1 MKEEELKEAQE
12 CLTFIEES
20 ISCFHAVENVEKRL
34 QKKGFI
40 ELSEKE
46 AYDLTERRKKAPE
59 QNRYYVKRNGSSLM
73 AFTLPEGKPKGF
85 HIMASHSDSPTF
97 KVKCEGEMKAEGGY
111 VRLNV
116 EPYGGMIHATWLDRC
131 LSVAGR
137 IVCQKGDQLLS
148 KTVNVDEDLLVIPN
162 VAIHMNRQANDGYKW
177 NPVTDVLPLLA
188 SPESKGKFAEL
199 LEKEAG
205 GRILSHDL
213 FLYIRQKASVWGL
226 DESFLSSAALDDLE
240 CVWGCFQGFL
250 RSSTGHSIPLFAALD
265 SEEVGSCS
273 PQGAASTL
281 LYQTISRIAQA
292 LSLDENRLLAQS
304 FLVSA
309 DNAHAQHPNHP
320 ELADSGN
327 APKMG
332 GGIVIKFN
340 ANLRYC
346 TDGLSAAVMRTV
358 CRKAGVASQNYYNRP
373 DIPGGSTLGCISI
386 GQVSVP
392 TADIGLAQLAMHS
405 CYETAAVSDAIAL
418 EDAMTVYFGSTLRRS
433 EDSFTLE

>member
-1 MKEEELKEAQE
+1 MLSQTKEL
-12 CLTFIEES
+12 C
-20 ISCFHAVENVEKRL
+20 
-34 QKKGFI
+34 
-40 ELSEKE
+40 
-46 AYDLTERRKKAPE
+46 
-59 QNRYYVKRNGSSLM
+59 
-73 AFTLPEGKPKGF
+73 AFLD
-85 HIMASHSDSPTF
+85 ASHSQYHARAYLTAILDKAGYTPLKESEKWELVPGGKYYVNRGGSAVLAF
-97 KVKCEGEMKAEGGY
+97 RVPEGEPLGFLISAAHTDRPAFKLKENGEIEGVY
-111 VRLNV
+111 PRLAV
-116 EPYGGMIHATWLDRC
+116 ERYGGQILAPWLDRP
-131 LSVAGR
+131 LSIAGR
-137 IVCQKGDQLLS
+137 VLVQTEHGAESRLL
-148 KTVNVDEDLLVIPN
+148 DIDRDLLLIPN

-188 SPESKGKFAEL
+188 SPENKGQFAAM

-205 GRILSHDL
+205 GKILSHDL

-250 RSSTGHSIPLFAALD
+250 NAGTGRSIPLFTALD

-273 PQGAASTL
+273 PQGAGSTL
-281 LYQTISRIAQA
+281 LRQTVSRIAQA
-292 LSLDENRLLAQS
+292 LALDENRLLAQS

-340 ANLRYC
+340 SNLRYC

-358 CRKAGVASQNYYNRP
+358 CQRAEVNSQNYYNRP

-392 TADIGLAQLAMHS
+392 TVDIGLAQLAMHS
-405 CYETAAVSDAIAL
+405 CYETAAVSDAIDL
-418 EDAMTVYFGSTLRRS
+418 EKAMTVYFGSTLRRT
-433 EDSFTLE
+433 EDSFILE

>member
-1 MKEEELKEAQE
+1 MLSQTKEL
-12 CLTFIEES
+12 C
-20 ISCFHAVENVEKRL
+20 
-34 QKKGFI
+34 
-40 ELSEKE
+40 
-46 AYDLTERRKKAPE
+46 
-59 QNRYYVKRNGSSLM
+59 
-73 AFTLPEGKPKGF
+73 AFLD
-85 HIMASHSDSPTF
+85 ASHSQYHARAYLTAILDKAGYTPLKESEKWELVPGGKYYVNRGGSAVLAF
-97 KVKCEGEMKAEGGY
+97 RVPEGEALGFLISAAHTDRPAFKLKENGEIEGVY
-111 VRLNV
+111 PRLAV
-116 EPYGGMIHATWLDRC
+116 ERYGGQILAPWLDRP
-131 LSVAGR
+131 LSIAGR
-137 IVCQKGDQLLS
+137 VLVQTEHGAESRLL
-148 KTVNVDEDLLVIPN
+148 DIDRDLLLIPN

-188 SPESKGKFAEL
+188 SPENRGQFAAM

-205 GRILSHDL
+205 GKILSHDL

-250 RSSTGHSIPLFAALD
+250 NAGTGRSIPLFAALD

-273 PQGAASTL
+273 PQGAGSTL
-281 LYQTISRIAQA
+281 LRQTVSRIAQA
-292 LSLDENRLLAQS
+292 LALDENRLLAQS

-340 ANLRYC
+340 SNLRYC
-346 TDGLSAAVMRTV
+346 TDGLSAAVMRMV
-358 CRKAGVASQNYYNRP
+358 CQRAGVNSQNYYNRP

-392 TADIGLAQLAMHS
+392 TVDIGLAQLAMHS
-405 CYETAAVSDAIAL
+405 CYETAAVSDAIDL
-418 EDAMTVYFGSTLRRS
+418 EKAMTVYFGSTLRKT
-433 EDSFTLE
+433 EDSFALE

>member
-1 MKEEELKEAQE
+1 MLSQTKEL
-12 CLTFIEES
+12 C
-20 ISCFHAVENVEKRL
+20 
-34 QKKGFI
+34 
-40 ELSEKE
+40 
-46 AYDLTERRKKAPE
+46 
-59 QNRYYVKRNGSSLM
+59 
-73 AFTLPEGKPKGF
+73 AFLD
-85 HIMASHSDSPTF
+85 ASHSQYHARAYLTAILDKAGYTPLKESEKWELVPGGKYYVNRGGSAVLAF
-97 KVKCEGEMKAEGGY
+97 RVPEGEALGFLISAAHTDRPAFKLKENGEIEGVY
-111 VRLNV
+111 PRLAV
-116 EPYGGMIHATWLDRC
+116 ERYGGQILAPWLDRP
-131 LSVAGR
+131 LSIAGR
-137 IVCQKGDQLLS
+137 VLVQTEHGAESRLL
-148 KTVNVDEDLLVIPN
+148 DIDRDLLLIPN

-188 SPESKGKFAEL
+188 SPENKGQFAAM

-205 GRILSHDL
+205 CKILSHDL

-250 RSSTGHSIPLFAALD
+250 NAATGRSIPLFAALD

-273 PQGAASTL
+273 PQGAGSTL
-281 LYQTISRIAQA
+281 LRQTVSRIAQA
-292 LSLDENRLLAQS
+292 LALAENRLLAQS

-340 ANLRYC
+340 SNLRYC

-358 CRKAGVASQNYYNRP
+358 CQRAGVNSQNYYNRP

-392 TADIGLAQLAMHS
+392 TVDIGLAQLAMHS
-405 CYETAAVSDAIAL
+405 CYETAAVSDAIDL
-418 EDAMTVYFGSTLRRS
+418 EKAMTVYFGSTLRKT
-433 EDSFTLE
+433 EDSFALE

>member
-1 MKEEELKEAQE
+1 MLSQTKEL
-12 CLTFIEES
+12 C
-20 ISCFHAVENVEKRL
+20 
-34 QKKGFI
+34 
-40 ELSEKE
+40 
-46 AYDLTERRKKAPE
+46 
-59 QNRYYVKRNGSSLM
+59 
-73 AFTLPEGKPKGF
+73 AFLD
-85 HIMASHSDSPTF
+85 ASHSQYHARAYLTAILDKEGYTALKESEKWELVPGGKYYVNRGGSAVLAFRVPECEALGFLISAAHTDRPAF
-97 KVKCEGEMKAEGGY
+97 KLKENGEIEG
-111 VRLNV
+111 VCPRLAV
-116 EPYGGMIHATWLDRC
+116 ERYGGQILAPWLDRP
-131 LSVAGR
+131 LSIAGR
-137 IVCQKGDQLLS
+137 VLVQTEHGAESRLL
-148 KTVNVDEDLLVIPN
+148 DIDRDLLLIPN
-162 VAIHMNRQANDGYKW
+162 VAIHMNRQVNDGYKW

-188 SPESKGKFAEL
+188 SPENKGQFTAM

-205 GRILSHDL
+205 GKILSHDL

-240 CVWGCFQGFL
+240 CVWGCFRGFL
-250 RSSTGHSIPLFAALD
+250 ASGTGRSIPLFAALD

-273 PQGAASTL
+273 PQGAGSTL
-281 LYQTISRIAQA
+281 LSQTVSRIAQA
-292 LSLDENRLLAQS
+292 LALDENRLLAQS

-327 APKMG
+327 APKLG

-358 CRKAGVASQNYYNRP
+358 CHRAGVNSQNYYNRP

-392 TADIGLAQLAMHS
+392 TVDIGLAQLAMHS
-405 CYETAAVSDAIAL
+405 AVETAAVADADHMINAVAEFYRVHLRAL
-418 EDAMTVYFGSTLRRS
+418 GDGTY
-433 EDSFTLE
+433 TLE

>member
-1 MKEEELKEAQE
+1 MLSQTKEL
-12 CLTFIEES
+12 C
-20 ISCFHAVENVEKRL
+20 
-34 QKKGFI
+34 
-40 ELSEKE
+40 
-46 AYDLTERRKKAPE
+46 
-59 QNRYYVKRNGSSLM
+59 
-73 AFTLPEGKPKGF
+73 AFLD
-85 HIMASHSDSPTF
+85 ASHSQYHARAYLTAILDKAGYTPLKESEKWELVPGGKYYVNRGGSAVLAF
-97 KVKCEGEMKAEGGY
+97 RVPEGEALGFLISAAHTDRPAFKLKENGEIEGMY
-111 VRLNV
+111 PRLAV
-116 EPYGGMIHATWLDRC
+116 ERYGGQILAPWLDRP
-131 LSVAGR
+131 LSIAGR
-137 IVCQKGDQLLS
+137 VLVQTEHGAESRLL
-148 KTVNVDEDLLVIPN
+148 DIDRDLLLIPN

-188 SPESKGKFAEL
+188 SPENKGQFAAM

-205 GRILSHDL
+205 GKILSHDL

-250 RSSTGHSIPLFAALD
+250 NAGTGRSIPLFAALD

-273 PQGAASTL
+273 PQGAGSTL
-281 LYQTISRIAQA
+281 LRQTVSRIAQA
-292 LSLDENRLLAQS
+292 LALDENRLLAQS

-340 ANLRYC
+340 SNLRYC

-358 CRKAGVASQNYYNRP
+358 CQRAGVNSQNYYNRP
-373 DIPGGSTLGCISI
+373 DIPGGSTLGCISV
-386 GQVSVP
+386 GQVSIP
-392 TADIGLAQLAMHS
+392 TVDIGLPQLAMHS
-405 CYETAAVSDAIAL
+405 CYETAAVADAQAL
-418 EDAMTVYFGSTLRRS
+418 EDAMTTYFGQTLVRT
-433 EDSFTLE
+433 ETGFVLE

>member
-1 MKEEELKEAQE
+1 MLSQTKEL
-12 CLTFIEES
+12 C
-20 ISCFHAVENVEKRL
+20 
-34 QKKGFI
+34 
-40 ELSEKE
+40 
-46 AYDLTERRKKAPE
+46 
-59 QNRYYVKRNGSSLM
+59 
-73 AFTLPEGKPKGF
+73 AFLD
-85 HIMASHSDSPTF
+85 ASHSQYHARAYLTAILDKEGYTALKESEKWELVPGGKYYVTRGGCAVLAF
-97 KVKCEGEMKAEGGY
+97 RVPEGEALGFLISAAHTDRPAFKLKENGEIEGVY
-111 VRLNV
+111 PRLAV
-116 EPYGGMIHATWLDRC
+116 ERYGGQILAPWLDRP
-131 LSVAGR
+131 LSIAGR
-137 IVCQKGDQLLS
+137 VLVQTERGAESRLL
-148 KTVNVDEDLLVIPN
+148 DIDRDLLLIPN
-162 VAIHMNRQANDGYKW
+162 VAIHMNRQVNDGYKW

-188 SPESKGKFAEL
+188 SPENKGQFTAM

-205 GRILSHDL
+205 GKILSHDL

-240 CVWGCFQGFL
+240 CVWGCFRGFL
-250 RSSTGHSIPLFAALD
+250 ASGTGRSIPLFAALD

-273 PQGAASTL
+273 PQGAGSTL
-281 LYQTISRIAQA
+281 LSQTVSRIAQA
-292 LSLDENRLLAQS
+292 LALDENRLLAQS

-327 APKMG
+327 APKLG

-358 CRKAGVASQNYYNRP
+358 CHRAGVSSQNYYNRP

-392 TADIGLAQLAMHS
+392 TVDIGLAQLAMHS
-405 CYETAAVSDAIAL
+405 CYETAAVSDATDL
-418 EDAMTVYFGSTLRRS
+418 EKAMTVYFGSTLRKT
-433 EDSFTLE
+433 EDSFILE